1 MNKQIK
7 TAVTEKLNIQ
17 YPIVQGCM
25 QWISRAPLVSAVSEA
40 GGLGLLSSST
50 FSTAE
55 DLRQEI
61 HLIKEKTSKPFAV
74 NLTLMPSLVVP
85 DYEGYIRVCAEEG
98 VKVMETAGR
107 PPKPDMVE
115 KIKDAGMVLMHK
127 CTTVK
132 HALKAQSLGADII
145 VADGCECAGHPGEN
159 DITSMVLTP
168 RCVEELDIPV
178 ILAGGVSTGRQMAA
192 ALMLGA
198 QGVYMGSRFLLTKE
212 CPVLNQVKQHLA
224 ENATEMDTIILLRS
238 FVNSTRMYK
247 SPVAQRVYDMEQKG
261 CEFKDVA
268 ADVAG
273 KTACKMF
280 FENGDVENCG
290 VICIGQTGGLI
301 HSVVSVKEVIDGMM
315 KECVESLSKFDV
327 C

>member
-1 MNKQIK
+1 MLGI
-7 TAVTEKLNIQ
+7 E
-17 YPIVQGCM
+17 YPIIQGCM
-25 QWISRAPLVSAVSEA
+25 QWISRAPLVAAVSKA

-50 FSTAE
+50 FATPD
-55 DLRQEI
+55 DLRAEI
-61 HLIKEKTSKPFAV
+61 KLVKAATEKPFAV

-98 VKVMETAGR
+98 VKAMETSGR

-115 KIKDAGMVLMHK
+115 KIKDAGMVLIHK

-132 HALKAQSLGADII
+132 HALKAQSLGADIV
-145 VADGCECAGHPGEN
+145 VADGCECGGHPGEN

-178 ILAGGVSTGRQMAA
+178 VLAGGVSTGRQMAA

-198 QGVYMGSRFLLTKE
+198 DGVYMGSRFLLTDE
-212 CPVLNQVKQHLA
+212 CQVMDNVKQHLA
-224 ENATEMDTIILLRS
+224 KNATEMDTIILLRS

-247 SPVAQRVYDMEQKG
+247 SSVAQRVYEMEQKG
-261 CEFKDVA
+261 CEFGDIA
-268 ADVAG
+268 EDMSG

-280 FENGDVENCG
+280 YENGDVENCG
-290 VICIGQTGGLI
+290 VICLGQTGGLI
-301 HSVVSVKEVIDGMM
+301 HDVISVKDVIDGMM
-315 KECVESLSKFDV
+315 KECVETLGGFDL
-327 C
+327 